1 MLYTIIEEST
11 GRVLYAKF
19 DNEVEPG
26 QIAVEEKCTERYV
39 QAYFDFKT
47 REYYGEPLIVE
58 E

>member
-1 MLYTIIEEST
+1 MFTIIEEST

-19 DNEVEPG
+19 DNVVEPG
-26 QIAVEEKCTERYV
+26 QVAVEELCTEAFI

-47 REYYGEPLIVE
+47 RTYYGEPLIVE